1 MKEII
6 NRNNWLHTLMRR
18 ALLVLPIAMTSTI
31 DAWAQKPDMQHAS
44 EASPIEYNLAEGWNW
59 ISTSIESEALPF
71 IEPILDKTDRLV
83 GQTNE
88 LIKDEVYGMV
98 GGLQTM
104 DVTAG
109 YKIHTTAQASMK
121 KTGITA
127 SISTPV
133 RIHKG
138 WNWIGYLP
146 MQSMAVGEALKRLSA
161 ATGDRLIN
169 GNSFAEYGANG
180 WEGTLS
186 VMNPGQGFLY
196 HRTGASTTLRYP
208 SETNSIYAS
217 QDDHTSECLSRGNS
231 TLWHYDPHLYPDVTT
246 IVAQLYLEEQCV
258 DQNEYI
264 VGAFCGN
271 ECRGMGQVVGNKL
284 FITVHGTISDG
295 DAISFCAY
303 ENATTLTLP
312 IDETICFQGQCLGT
326 LDSPMPLHAQSVVVS
341 IDKPTSQSE
350 IRTIYSADGKRL
362 RLLHRGMNIVRM
374 NNGTTTKVIVK

>member
-1 MKEII
+1 MKEMI
-6 NRNNWLHTLMRR
+6 NRNNWHRNLIVK
-18 ALLVLPIAMTSTI
+18 ALLILPIAMSSTT
-31 DAWAQKPDMQHAS
+31 DAWAQGPDSQLDS
-44 EASPIEYNLAEGWNW
+44 EVSPIEYNLAEGWNW

-121 KTGITA
+121 KTGTTA
-127 SISTPV
+127 TVSTPV
-133 RIHKG
+133 KIHKG

-146 MQSMAVGEALKRLSA
+146 MQSMAVGEALKRLPA
-161 ATGDRLIN
+161 VTGDRLIN
-169 GNSFAEYGANG
+169 DQHFAEYGANG

-186 VMNPGQGFLY
+186 TMHPGQGFLY
-196 HRTGASTTLRYP
+196 HRTGVSTTLRYP
-208 SETNSIYAS
+208 SETNSIYAC
-217 QDDHTSECLSRGNS
+217 QDDYTSECLSREEA

-246 IVAQLYLEEQCV
+246 IIAQLYLEEQYV
-258 DQNEYI
+258 DQHTYI
-264 VGAFCGN
+264 VGAFCGK
-271 ECRGMGQVVGNKL
+271 ECRGMGQVVGDKL
-284 FITVHGTISDG
+284 FITVHGTISG
-295 DAISFCAY
+295 GETISFRAY
-303 ENATTLTLP
+303 ENATTMTLP
-312 IDETICFQGQCLGT
+312 IDETISFQGQCLGT
-326 LDSPMPLHAQSVVVS
+326 LDSPMPLHAQSVVAS

-350 IRTIYSADGKRL
+350 IHAIYSADGKRL
-362 RLLHRGMNIVRM
+362 RQLHRGVNILRM